1 MKKVFLFLILLSMI
15 NFGSEF
21 SQESIV
27 EKLKPFLENARVYK
41 KFKKVYARS
50 GKLNEEILT
59 YTSDGLETKNIVKKG
74 DMVVQNMTNAKEQYI
89 VPLVKFNKKYS
100 FYEKYNDE
108 WSIYMPK
115 GEIKAVL
122 VDKKLLKELGI
133 NEKEFYIKT
142 AWNEKM
148 IVKENDYL
156 VSPIDMSEVYRI
168 AKTEFFET
176 YRQEAN
182 LKKYVKYIIIS

>member
-1 MKKVFLFLILLSMI
+1 MPEYIRNL
-15 NFGSEF
+15 
-21 SQESIV
+21 
-27 EKLKPFLENARVYK
+27 
-41 KFKKVYARS
+41 KKVYARS

-100 FYEKYNDE
+100 FYKKYNDE

-176 YRQEAN
+176 YR
-182 LKKYVKYIIIS
+182 

>member
-27 EKLKPFLENARVYK
+27 EKLKPFRENARVYK

-176 YRQEAN
+176 YRQEAI

>member
-1 MKKVFLFLILLSMI
+1 
-15 NFGSEF
+15 
-21 SQESIV
+21 
-27 EKLKPFLENARVYK
+27 
-41 KFKKVYARS
+41 
-50 GKLNEEILT
+50 
-59 YTSDGLETKNIVKKG
+59 
-74 DMVVQNMTNAKEQYI
+74 MVVQNMTNAKEQYI

-176 YRQEAN
+176 YR
-182 LKKYVKYIIIS
+182 

>member
-176 YRQEAN
+176 YR
-182 LKKYVKYIIIS
+182 